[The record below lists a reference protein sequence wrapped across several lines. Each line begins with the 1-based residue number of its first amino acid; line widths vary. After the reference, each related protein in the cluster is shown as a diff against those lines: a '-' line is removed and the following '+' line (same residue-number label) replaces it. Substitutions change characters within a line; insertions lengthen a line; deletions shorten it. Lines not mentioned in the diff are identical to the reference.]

1 MRSLKAFTVCL
12 WMSSSDTQGTPFS
25 YATSVSDLGNELLIE
40 FHEHFSLVIDGQHS
54 KTTVSANDGVWH
66 HICVSWERSSGSWTF
81 YKDGKIKQQGQ
92 LKAGHT
98 IREGGSLVLGQDQ
111 DSVGGGFD
119 ADQSFKGMLSNVN
132 VWDHK
137 LTDTRIEEMS
147 KSCLLDE
154 WNAGNVYRWGDFLQK
169 APARLVKKSLCN
181 LSITG
186 TWHNPHNIHFDKYQA
201 NY

>member
-1 MRSLKAFTVCL
+1 
-12 WMSSSDTQGTPFS
+12 
-25 YATSVSDLGNELLIE
+25 
-40 FHEHFSLVIDGQHS
+40 
-54 KTTVSANDGVWH
+54 VSANDGVWH